1 MSENAGTTE
10 PTEPVEPTTTLDQ
23 YGHVTEPTEPV
34 AGEEALGDAGK
45 KALDRMKAERNAARE
60 AAQTAKE
67 ELEKAREQ
75 LAAAQ
80 SREDVDR
87 ILAEREAA
95 IAAEYQR
102 KLAQAEI
109 RAASI
114 GKVVDVDLVL
124 SLPEFDPTNFV
135 TDSGDVDEDRIA
147 TAINDLVSSKPYL
160 AAQGQGVKG
169 SGDGG
174 TRNGSQP
181 SQLTRTDLA
190 RMSPEEI
197 RKAQDEGRLNALL
210 SGA

>member
-1 MSENAGTTE
+1 MSENTGTEEQDATTE
-10 PTEPVEPTTTLDQ
+10 PTET
-23 YGHVTEPTEPV
+23 PTEPIQ
-34 AGEEALGDAGK
+34 GEEALGDAGK

-60 AAQTAKE
+60 AAQTARD

-80 SREDVDR
+80 SKEDVDR

-95 IAAEYQR
+95 IASEYQR

-109 RAASI
+109 RASAI

-135 TDSGDVDEDRIA
+135 TDSGDVDETRIA
-147 TAINDLVSSKPYL
+147 SAISDLVSSKPYL

-181 SQLTRTDLA
+181 TQLTRTDLA
-190 RMSPEEI
+190 RMTPQEI
-197 RKAQDEGRLNALL
+197 REAQDAGRLSALL